1 MYFFFCVPF
10 KLLCRHYV
18 CVWKSSFC
26 TSRSVRFL
34 KFPYSSLDHRIPF
47 AFERWVTFPM
57 TSHFVFQKS
66 SLSLSRARLNPLKLY
81 LFHVHYS
88 RHAACSEFQHYCR
101 YLEVSVEP
109 TVTKENRYNSIQN
122 KCLGW
127 HCWFARLCVDSD
139 RFGQIV
145 NRCRGGMDTL
155 GLHARSDGVQYSRS
169 TAVLCMEWKRGRQA
183 ESPTWW
189 ATF

>member
-1 MYFFFCVPF
+1 MY
-10 KLLCRHYV
+10 
-18 CVWKSSFC
+18 
-26 TSRSVRFL
+26 T
-34 KFPYSSLDHRIPF
+34 I
-47 AFERWVTFPM
+47 
-57 TSHFVFQKS
+57 Q
-66 SLSLSRARLNPLKLY
+66 
-81 LFHVHYS
+81 

-127 HCWFARLCVDSD
+127 HCWFARLCVDSG

-189 ATF
+189 ATFWRFMPVCSTTGRARLSLASPSRAVHGRPDAERQGCVRFGN